1 VPRARSVRF
10 GVVVTAVAM
19 VALVGACGGS
29 RSASPGPGPVGPD
42 TKVVA
47 KIAGRWKPVLD
58 ENFSGTS
65 LNPNLWQPDWFGD
78 TVPVNATDGDLSCLS
93 TSQVKVADGMLQL
106 TTKRQNSACGY
117 GSNLVSHRYVS
128 AMVSSNPAENA
139 LGPGKGFAFT
149 YGLIEFRA
157 KIPADSNGNCADWSV
172 LWTAGQSWPNT
183 GEMDAFEC
191 LGSESTWALHSGR
204 TGGAYPYIP
213 GYPTGNYT
221 GWHTFAI
228 DWEPDVATVYFDGRE
243 VGAHNYI
250 QPSPN
255 YIAISNTVRAKAK
268 VVLPTTL
275 DVDWVRVWQHS
286 SAPSA
291 RPMTVSAAG
300 IALAPRGAGG
310 PAT

>member
-10 GVVVTAVAM
+10 GVAVIAVAT
-19 VALVGACGGS
+19 VALAGACGGS
-29 RSASPGPGPVGPD
+29 RSASPGPRSVRTD
-42 TKVVA
+42 TTVVA

-65 LNPNLWQPDWFGD
+65 LNPNRWQPDWFGG
-78 TVPVNATDGDLSCLS
+78 TRPVNATDGDLSCLS
-93 TSQVKVADGMLQL
+93 TAQVKVADGMLQL
-106 TTKRQNSACGY
+106 TTKRAK
-117 GSNLVSHRYVS
+117 VSCDGVNHKFVS
-128 AMVSSNPAENA
+128 AMVSSNPNKQA

-149 YGLIEFRA
+149 YGLLEFRA
-157 KIPADSNGNCADWSV
+157 KIPSDSNGKCADWSV
-172 LWTAGQSWPNT
+172 LWTAGQGWPDT

-191 LGSESTWALHSGR
+191 LGSESTWALHSGP

-213 GYPTGNYT
+213 GYPVGNYT

-228 DWEPDVATVYFDGRE
+228 DWEPDVATVYFDGRD

-300 IALAPRGAGG
+300 IALAARGVGV